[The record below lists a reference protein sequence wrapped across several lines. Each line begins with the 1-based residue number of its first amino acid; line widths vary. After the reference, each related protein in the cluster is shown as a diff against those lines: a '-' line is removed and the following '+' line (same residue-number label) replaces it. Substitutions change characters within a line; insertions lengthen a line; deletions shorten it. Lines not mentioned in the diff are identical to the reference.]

1 MGNKL
6 KIRILSILSIVLLC
20 IGVTSKEF
28 QNDTFYII
36 KLGND
41 IFEHGINLVD
51 YHCWVTDLQYTYP
64 HFLYDIFIYLIY
76 DNFGDFGVYA
86 FTILC
91 FIFLVLCIYFINL
104 KTNKNEFMAF
114 FVSFVSIIAFGV
126 FATARS
132 QLLSYIILILEVYF
146 IENLMKYGKK
156 KYIFYLVILSLL
168 LANIHATIWLF
179 YFVLF
184 LPFIGE
190 HIISLI
196 VSKYN
201 LKVNKKLIINKVS
214 NFKMLMF
221 SFVLSFAMGIF
232 NPSRICY
239 TYVIR
244 IMLGNSQS
252 VINEHLPLV
261 VIQNPLFIGLV
272 SLLLLI
278 LIFTNVKIK
287 LKEIFMI
294 GGLILMSLIS
304 SRHVSLFYLIG
315 SLYISVICTRC
326 LILKKDRTLDV
337 LFNIIVNNKVVYI
350 VIVLIIC
357 SISYIN
363 FYDNFKDDYIN
374 EKDYPVS
381 AVKYIKK
388 NINLDNFRVYNGYGY
403 GSYMLFND
411 IPVFIDSRCDLY
423 LNEFTNVNIF
433 NDAINIVNNY
443 EKIFDKYN
451 VNYVLINN
459 NHVLCNLLELDDNYT
474 KEYSDKYFTLFELND
489 VGE

>member
-1 MGNKL
+1 MSNKL
-6 KIRILSILSIVLLC
+6 KMRILSVFSIILLC
-20 IGVTSKEF
+20 IGFVSKEF

-41 IFEHGINLVD
+41 IFEHGFNLVD
-51 YHCWVTDLQYTYP
+51 YHCWVADLHYTYP
-64 HFLYDIFIYLIY
+64 HFLYDIFLYLVY
-76 DNFGDFGVYA
+76 NVFGNFGVYIS
-86 FTILC
+86 TIIF
-91 FIFLVLCIYFINL
+91 FILLVLCIYFINL
-104 KTNKNEFMAF
+104 KINKNEFMAF
-114 FVSFVSIIAFGV
+114 FVGIISMMAFVIFS
-126 FATARS
+126 TARS

-146 IENLMKYGKK
+146 IENLIKYGKK
-156 KYIFYLVILSLL
+156 RYVFYLIILSLL

-190 HIISLI
+190 HIITLI

-201 LKVNKKLIINKVS
+201 LKVNKKLTINKIS

-221 SFVLSFAMGIF
+221 SFGLSFVMGIF
-232 NPSRICY
+232 SPSRICY

-252 VINEHLPLV
+252 LIEEHLPLV

-287 LKEIFMI
+287 LKELFMI

-315 SLYISVICTRC
+315 SLYISVICIRC
-326 LILKKDRTLDV
+326 LNLKKDKTLDV

-350 VIVLIIC
+350 AIILIVC
-357 SISYIN
+357 VVSFVN
-363 FYDNFKDDYIN
+363 FNNNFKDNYIN
-374 EKDYPVS
+374 PKYYPVS

-388 NINLDNFRVYNGYGY
+388 NIDLDDFRVYNGYNY

-423 LNEFTNVNIF
+423 LNEFNNVNIF
-433 NDAINIVNNY
+433 NYSVDIFNN
-443 EKIFDKYN
+443 KIFYKYN

-459 NHVLCNLLELDDNYT
+459 DSILYKLLCLDDNYIE
-474 KEYSDKYFTLFELND
+474 EYSDKYFTLFKLNEFE
-489 VGE
+489 V